1 MAPTRSKQPK
11 SQSKGTKAKGA
22 AGGTQ
27 TVWKA
32 TIVANGPSDF
42 AFTENV
48 TPQSYSSD
56 AAWTQYKFEPYS
68 RDAREYLDARRER
81 SHQRK
86 RSVNH
91 IPRPPNAFIIFR
103 SSFIKA
109 HKVSKAI
116 ENSHANL
123 SKIVAAAWKQ
133 LPPAERTYWYS
144 RAADATKEHH
154 LRFPDYQF
162 QPRHLPS
169 YIGGKRQV
177 RDMAPIDEERIQKIT
192 ELIAEGLTD
201 DALDKELQAWESS
214 RVKPAVTRFE
224 PPVTASA
231 FRRSSS
237 APPEETEHIRRSNE
251 FLQLPDPIRRPSTV
265 EPEDRSAVARF
276 PPVPKPQSFGGQ
288 DQPDPQISFAG
299 FSFTNTCPPPKVV
312 EVDPLTPVAP
322 NEAVSLSRAPATPYS
337 PRCATASSPISL
349 PSPAEY
355 SPGPSQ
361 DMSSPIAPPS
371 PCYGASS
378 PAYEASSPAYDAS
391 SPAYAH
397 MAPYP
402 TPSPASYM
410 APSPAAQPPY
420 NTKMPAGPTYAMPT
434 PVYAA
439 PSPYGQLTI
448 DTSVGAPDYNTSG
461 MYYPTPVTAGDMNN
475 SGGYQSFNAA
485 PPSNCNDNGAAS
497 YPTPCDLPSP
507 ADYGSTYMGS
517 PAAYGTEYVQQPAE
531 YTQQPAVYGQGMMVG
546 EGTTMVGAGE
556 GGVADDWW
564 NAPNDV
570 PDKTF
575 LSGPDF
581 LGGEA
586 VDMTPMPMGFGAYDQ
601 IYANEFQSFVP
612 DNTGFDGVKA
622 F

>member
-11 SQSKGTKAKGA
+11 SQSKGSKAKGA
-22 AGGTQ
+22 AGGNQ

-48 TPQSYSSD
+48 TPQSYNSD
-56 AAWTQYKFEPYS
+56 AGGTQYKFEPYS
-68 RDAREYLDARRER
+68 RDAREYLDSRRER

-123 SKIVAAAWKQ
+123 SKIVAVAWKQ
-133 LPPAERTYWYS
+133 LPPAERTYWYG

-162 QPRHLPS
+162 QPRHLPNFM
-169 YIGGKRQV
+169 GGKRQV

-192 ELIAEGLTD
+192 DLIAEGLTD

-214 RVKPAVTRFE
+214 RVRPAVMRFE

-251 FLQLPDPIRRPSTV
+251 FLQAPDPIRRPSTA
-265 EPEDRSAVARF
+265 EPEDRSVVARF

-299 FSFTNTCPPPKVV
+299 FSFNNTCFAPKVV
-312 EVDPLTPVAP
+312 EVDPLTPVALNDATSP
-322 NEAVSLSRAPATPYS
+322 AGAPATAYS

-355 SPGPSQ
+355 SPKPPL
-361 DMSSPIAPPS
+361 DRSSPIAPHS
-371 PCYGASS
+371 PTYIATS
-378 PAYEASSPAYDAS
+378 PEGTAMAFTP
-391 SPAYAH
+391 

-402 TPSPASYM
+402 TPSPALYM
-410 APSPAAQPPY
+410 TSSPAAQAPY
-420 NTKMPAGPTYAMPT
+420 ISEMSGGPTYAMPT
-434 PVYAA
+434 PLYAA

-448 DTSVGAPDYNTSG
+448 DTSVGGARENGEYNASQ
-461 MYYPTPVTAGDMNN
+461 MYYPTPMTADAGD
-475 SGGYQSFNAA
+475 YQGFNAA
-485 PPSNCNDNGAAS
+485 LSTNDSPAAS

-507 ADYGSTYMGS
+507 AEYGSTYMDS
-517 PAAYGTEYVQQPAE
+517 PAAYGTEYA
-531 YTQQPAVYGQGMMVG
+531 QPAVYGQDMLVG
-546 EGTTMVGAGE
+546 EGTESWWNPQDAGAG
-556 GGVADDWW
+556 VI
-564 NAPNDV
+564 
-570 PDKTF
+570 PDKAF

-586 VDMTPMPMGFGAYDQ
+586 IGMTPMPMGFGAYDQ

-612 DNTGFDGVKA
+612 ETAQYDSVKA